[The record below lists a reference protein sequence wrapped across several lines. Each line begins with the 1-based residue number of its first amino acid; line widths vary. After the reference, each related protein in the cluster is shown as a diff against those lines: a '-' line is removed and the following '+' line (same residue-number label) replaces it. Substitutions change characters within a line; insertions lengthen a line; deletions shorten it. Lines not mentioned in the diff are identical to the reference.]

1 MPDVRR
7 RPRGAE
13 RAVRPVHRLRPL
25 PRRVSFHA
33 AAATRQGARPAHRRD
48 RPGVRRA
55 DGDQDGA
62 LRRVPRLHQ
71 VPRVQ
76 AHAARAAGREMPQVR
91 RGRPR
96 GAPHQEG
103 TQLLR
108 VPALP
113 GVRLLDVEPPGRGR
127 LPELRVRRHGRE
139 ADQDQRGLSQVP
151 QVRTRNHGRGGG
163 AGGVGGELR
172 AVVVGGG
179 LAGSEAAWALAERGI
194 AVTLH
199 EMRPVKMTAAH
210 QTDRLAELVC
220 SNSFK
225 SVEPT
230 NAHGLLKAEMRRL
243 GSVVLDA
250 ADEARVPGGA
260 ALAVDRVAFSHG
272 VHARVTGHP
281 GITLARSEVTELP
294 SPGIVATGPL
304 TSEALAAAIAR
315 KLDAAS
321 LAFFDAIAPIVSA
334 DSLDTTRLFRA
345 SRYGKGSGDDY
356 WNAPLTEA
364 EYDALVAALRTG
376 EQYQPHHEFDRTPY
390 FEGCLPV
397 EEMAARGR
405 DVLRFGPMKPVGL
418 TDPGRQPGDSE
429 PFAVV
434 QLRQEDRAGQMW
446 NLVGFQTRLKVPEQ
460 QRVLRMIPGL
470 VRAEFLRFGSIHRN
484 AYINSPRALTA
495 HLSAKDDPLLLFAGQ
510 LTGVEGYTESAATGI
525 LAGINLARLLTGE
538 EPAAPPPTTMLGA
551 LYRYVHAADPDR
563 FQPMNANFGL
573 LEPLERPVRDKARKK
588 ALLVQRAL
596 AEMDVF
602 ARELGVE
609 VRA

>member
-1 MPDVRR
+1 
-7 RPRGAE
+7 
-13 RAVRPVHRLRPL
+13 
-25 PRRVSFHA
+25 
-33 AAATRQGARPAHRRD
+33 
-48 RPGVRRA
+48 
-55 DGDQDGA
+55 
-62 LRRVPRLHQ
+62 
-71 VPRVQ
+71 
-76 AHAARAAGREMPQVR
+76 
-91 RGRPR
+91 
-96 GAPHQEG
+96 
-103 TQLLR
+103 
-108 VPALP
+108 
-113 GVRLLDVEPPGRGR
+113 
-127 LPELRVRRHGRE
+127 
-139 ADQDQRGLSQVP
+139 
-151 QVRTRNHGRGGG
+151 
-163 AGGVGGELR
+163 
-172 AVVVGGG
+172 VGGG

-250 ADEARVPGGA
+250 ADQARVPGGA
-260 ALAVDRVAFSHG
+260 ALAVDRIAFAQA
-272 VHARVTGHP
+272 VHDRVTGHP
-281 GITLARSEVTELP
+281 GITVLRGEVTELA

-304 TSEALAAAIAR
+304 TSEGLAAAIAR
-315 KLDAAS
+315 RLDASA

-345 SRYGKGSGDDY
+345 SRYGKGAGDDY

-364 EYDALVAALRTG
+364 QYDALVTALRTG

-418 TDPGRQPGDSE
+418 RDPRAGTPGLRSGSVE
-429 PFAVV
+429 PYAVV

-460 QRVLRMIPGL
+460 VRVFRMIPGL
-470 VRAEFLRFGSIHRN
+470 ERAEFLRFGSIHRN

-525 LAGINLARLLTGE
+525 LAGVNLTRLLRGE
-538 EPAAPPPTTMLGA
+538 APVVPPPTTMLGA
-551 LYRYVHAADPDR
+551 LYRYVHTADPEH

-573 LEPLERPVRDKARKK
+573 LEPLERAVRDKQKK
-588 ALLVQRAL
+588 REQLVERAL
-596 AEMDVF
+596 RDIDVF
-602 ARELGVE
+602 ARGIGVE
-609 VRA
+609 VTA